1 MTKKPGK
8 HTPFFELVDAQ
19 AMAGCP
25 ICRLVYKA
33 TDRFLD
39 SILYEATLDPEVR
52 ETLKR
57 SHGFCA
63 EHVEVLRNRPGRAL
77 GVALIYRDVLRRR
90 LIETLESA
98 RYSDER
104 SRLAR
109 WLGRGGHNA
118 AVRRRLTPDAPCP
131 ACAIKHKAESNYLDL
146 LVAHLD
152 DDRLHAAYSQGEG
165 LCLEHFVGALE
176 RVADPESFHRLVSPQ
191 EARYRQM
198 LADLDEYI
206 RKRDHRFTDAKFGE
220 EGDVWLRV
228 MNAVTGGAGMG
239 LSARWGGRRSN
250 DLI

>member
-19 AMAGCP
+19 GMAGCP
-25 ICRLVYKA
+25 ICRLIYKA

-63 EHVEVLRNRPGRAL
+63 EHVEILRNRPGRAL
-77 GVALIYRDVLRRR
+77 GIALIYRDVVRRR
-90 LIETLESA
+90 LIETLERA
-98 RYSDER
+98 HFADER
-104 SRLAR
+104 PRLSR
-109 WLGRGGHNA
+109 WLGRGGRNEALRHQ
-118 AVRRRLTPDAPCP
+118 LTLSAPCP
-131 ACAIKHKAESNYLDL
+131 ACAIKRKAESNNLDL

-152 DDRLHAAYSQGEG
+152 DAKLFDAYSQGEG
-165 LCLEHFVGALE
+165 LCLDHFLGALE
-176 RVADPESFHRLVSPQ
+176 RIDHAEAFRRLIEPQ
-191 EARYRQM
+191 EARYRRM

-206 RKRDHRFTDAKFGE
+206 RKRDHRFTDAKFGD

-228 MNAVTGGAGMG
+228 MNAITGGAGMG
-239 LSARWGGRRSN
+239 LSARSGGRRSN
-250 DLI
+250 DLF

>member
-1 MTKKPGK
+1 MSKKPGK

-25 ICRLVYKA
+25 VCRLVYKA

-63 EHVEVLRNRPGRAL
+63 EHVEILRNRPGRAL
-77 GVALIYRDVLRRR
+77 GIALIYRDVVRRR
-90 LIETLESA
+90 LLETLESA
-98 RYSDER
+98 RYTDER
-104 SRLAR
+104 PRLMR
-109 WLGRGGHNA
+109 WLGRGGRNTA
-118 AVRRRLTPDAPCP
+118 ARRRLTPEAPCP
-131 ACAIKHKAESNYLDL
+131 ACAIKRKAEGDYLDL
-146 LVAHLD
+146 LVTHLD
-152 DDRLHAAYSQGEG
+152 DDKLHAAYSQGEG

-176 RVADPESFHRLVSPQ
+176 RVSNPASFHRLVAPQ

-228 MNAVTGGAGMG
+228 MNAITGGAGMG